1 VSGYPQWEFPACWLQ
16 GAVQQNLYGKS
27 FPKARSCKPSWG
39 SFRTYADAALSSGS
53 PHRPA
58 TAPAFRKQCEVLAV
72 KDKEQGHAPDQ
83 LEEMMGNLRLLV
95 ADDHDVVRKGV
106 RTLLEEQPGWEVA
119 AEAADGRE
127 AVEKAKL
134 VQPDVTILDLSMPEL
149 NGLEAAREILKTVP
163 TKVLI
168 LTMYDSDPLIRQTLE
183 AGARGYLLKSDAG
196 RDLVSAVDALRRN
209 KTFFTPKVAQMV
221 LEGYLGRTTKENE
234 DDSNRKNGL
243 RLTARQKQ
251 ILQLLAEGKSS
262 KEVAVAL
269 NISVKTAETH
279 RANIMRRL
287 DCHSVTELVRY
298 AIRNHIIEA

>member
-1 VSGYPQWEFPACWLQ
+1 
-16 GAVQQNLYGKS
+16 
-27 FPKARSCKPSWG
+27 
-39 SFRTYADAALSSGS
+39 
-53 PHRPA
+53 
-58 TAPAFRKQCEVLAV
+58 
-72 KDKEQGHAPDQ
+72 
-83 LEEMMGNLRLLV
+83 MGNLRFLV

-106 RTLLEEQPGWEVA
+106 RALLEAQPGWEVV
-119 AEAADGRE
+119 AEASDGRE

-209 KTFFTPKVAQMV
+209 KTFFTPKVAQMI
-221 LEGYLGRTTKENE
+221 LEGYLGRPSKENE
-234 DDSNRKNGL
+234 DESNRKNGL
-243 RLTARQKQ
+243 RLTTRQEQ
-251 ILQLLAEGKSS
+251 ILQLLAEGESS
-262 KEVAVAL
+262 KELAAAL

-287 DCHSVTELVRY
+287 DCHTVTELVRY
-298 AIRNHIIEA
+298 AIRNHVIEA

>member
-1 VSGYPQWEFPACWLQ
+1 
-16 GAVQQNLYGKS
+16 
-27 FPKARSCKPSWG
+27 
-39 SFRTYADAALSSGS
+39 
-53 PHRPA
+53 
-58 TAPAFRKQCEVLAV
+58 
-72 KDKEQGHAPDQ
+72 
-83 LEEMMGNLRLLV
+83 MGNLRLLV

-106 RTLLEEQPGWEVA
+106 RTLLEEQPGWEVV

-149 NGLEAAREILKTVP
+149 NGLEAAREILKSVQ

-221 LEGYLGRTTKENE
+221 LEGYLGRPTKENE
-234 DDSNRKNGL
+234 DDSRRKNGL
-243 RLTARQKQ
+243 RLTGRQKQ

-262 KEVAVAL
+262 KEVAVTL
-269 NISVKTAETH
+269 NISIKTAETH
-279 RANIMRRL
+279 RANIMRRI

>member
-1 VSGYPQWEFPACWLQ
+1 
-16 GAVQQNLYGKS
+16 
-27 FPKARSCKPSWG
+27 
-39 SFRTYADAALSSGS
+39 
-53 PHRPA
+53 
-58 TAPAFRKQCEVLAV
+58 
-72 KDKEQGHAPDQ
+72 
-83 LEEMMGNLRLLV
+83 MMANLRLLV

-106 RTLLEEQPGWEVA
+106 RMLLEEQPGWEVA
-119 AEAADGRE
+119 AEAANGRE
-127 AVEKAKL
+127 AVEKAQL

-149 NGLEAAREILKTVP
+149 NGLEAAREILKTVQ
-163 TKVLI
+163 TKILI

-196 RDLVSAVDALRRN
+196 KDLVSAVDALRHN

-221 LEGYLGRTTKENE
+221 LEGYLGRPTKDNE
-234 DDSNRKNGL
+234 AEDNNRKNGL

-262 KEVAVAL
+262 KEVAVTL

>member
-1 VSGYPQWEFPACWLQ
+1 MA
-16 GAVQQNLYGKS
+16 
-27 FPKARSCKPSWG
+27 
-39 SFRTYADAALSSGS
+39 
-53 PHRPA
+53 
-58 TAPAFRKQCEVLAV
+58 
-72 KDKEQGHAPDQ
+72 
-83 LEEMMGNLRLLV
+83 NLRLLV

-149 NGLEAAREILKTVP
+149 NGLEAAKEILKSVQ

-221 LEGYLGRTTKENE
+221 LEGYLGRPSKENDE
-234 DDSNRKNGL
+234 ENNRKNGL

>member
-1 VSGYPQWEFPACWLQ
+1 
-16 GAVQQNLYGKS
+16 
-27 FPKARSCKPSWG
+27 
-39 SFRTYADAALSSGS
+39 
-53 PHRPA
+53 
-58 TAPAFRKQCEVLAV
+58 
-72 KDKEQGHAPDQ
+72 
-83 LEEMMGNLRLLV
+83 
-95 ADDHDVVRKGV
+95 
-106 RTLLEEQPGWEVA
+106 
-119 AEAADGRE
+119 
-127 AVEKAKL
+127 
-134 VQPDVTILDLSMPEL
+134 MPEL
-149 NGLEAAREILKTVP
+149 NGLEAAREILKTVA

-221 LEGYLGRTTKENE
+221 LEGYLGRPTKETDE
-234 DDSNRKNGL
+234 DGNRKNGL
-243 RLTARQKQ
+243 RLTVRQKQ

-269 NISVKTAETH
+269 NLSVKSAETH

-287 DCHSVTELVRY
+287 DCHSVSELVRY

>member
-1 VSGYPQWEFPACWLQ
+1 
-16 GAVQQNLYGKS
+16 
-27 FPKARSCKPSWG
+27 
-39 SFRTYADAALSSGS
+39 
-53 PHRPA
+53 
-58 TAPAFRKQCEVLAV
+58 
-72 KDKEQGHAPDQ
+72 
-83 LEEMMGNLRLLV
+83 MMGNLRLLV

-221 LEGYLGRTTKENE
+221 LEGYLGRPTKENE

>member
-1 VSGYPQWEFPACWLQ
+1 
-16 GAVQQNLYGKS
+16 
-27 FPKARSCKPSWG
+27 
-39 SFRTYADAALSSGS
+39 
-53 PHRPA
+53 
-58 TAPAFRKQCEVLAV
+58 
-72 KDKEQGHAPDQ
+72 
-83 LEEMMGNLRLLV
+83 MGTLRLLV

-119 AEAADGRE
+119 AEASDGRE

-183 AGARGYLLKSDAG
+183 AGARGYLLKSDVG

-221 LEGYLGRTTKENE
+221 LEGYLGRPTKENE
-234 DDSNRKNGL
+234 EDNGRKNGL